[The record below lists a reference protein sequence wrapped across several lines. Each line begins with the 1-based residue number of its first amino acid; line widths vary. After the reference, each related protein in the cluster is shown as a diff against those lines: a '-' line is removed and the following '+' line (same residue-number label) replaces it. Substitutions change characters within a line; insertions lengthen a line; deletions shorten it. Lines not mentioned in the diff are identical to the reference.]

1 MSQERER
8 TPSRMPRYV
17 GEMVDWLDAMIVTIF
32 CIVLIFT
39 FAFRMVGVEGTSMLD
54 TLQNKDKVIL
64 SNLFYTPEKG
74 DIVVI
79 SRTNQHLADGES
91 KEPLIKRIIAL
102 EGDEVDI
109 HDGAVYVNGEK
120 LDEPYVY
127 KDSPTSYYRG
137 EYHIDFPATVPEGCA
152 FVLGDNRPVSKDSR
166 SIDVGMV
173 DTRYILGK
181 AVLRVW
187 PLDTFGVI
195 DHG

>member
-120 LDEPYVY
+120 LSEQE
-127 KDSPTSYYRG
+127 G
-137 EYHIDFPATVPEGCA
+137 EHIFKFRVKLNGETKVQAVA
-152 FVLGDNRPVSKDSR
+152 GD
-166 SIDVGMV
+166 SIDDAVFRKV
-173 DTRYILGK
+173 DAPNPDYKLTK
-181 AVLRVW
+181 KKSTSANWV
-187 PLDTFGVI
+187 
-195 DHG
+195 